1 MTARAVRAI
10 TAGKASV
17 TIGPLVTL
25 EINTDLSSYKI
36 GDRIPRQDQR
46 SEYRLHAAADF
57 SERSDGRKCHISQ
70 MTYKELSEL
79 QFQVSHKNYS
89 ETIRLFKLEEM
100 LP

>member
-1 MTARAVRAI
+1 M
-10 TAGKASV
+10 

-57 SERSDGRKCHISQ
+57 SVRKGIWQFPEQTYTLAIEGNSGVLACGTEPILTAERGTPIICSADIESIAVFDKSSG
-70 MTYKELSEL
+70 
-79 QFQVSHKNYS
+79 
-89 ETIRLFKLEEM
+89 
-100 LP
+100 

>member
-1 MTARAVRAI
+1 MSITYFNIDDDDESMVTRAVRAI
-10 TAGKASV
+10 TADKASV

-57 SERSDGRKCHISQ
+57 SVRKGIWQ
-70 MTYKELSEL
+70 
-79 QFQVSHKNYS
+79 
-89 ETIRLFKLEEM
+89 RLIT
-100 LP
+100 P